1 MDLNFTIK
9 ITIITLS
16 LIISGCDNLFSS
28 QKNVTPLQTENTSI
42 PTPEITPYKKEAQ
55 VIAVGDI
62 MMHLAQTKSGYNPQT
77 NSYTFPTFFREVQ
90 PILSQG
96 DWVIANLETPLAG
109 AEAKYTDYPL
119 FNAPD
124 NIADDMK
131 NAGFNII
138 STANNHS
145 LDRGEIGVLNTL
157 KNLQKRDL
165 ITLGTYNSAEDKNK
179 VLIVEKNKIK
189 MALFSYTYGTNG
201 IPLPQ
206 GKDYLVSLINEQ
218 KMIEDIKKAQAENVD
233 IITIILH
240 QGSEYQRLPN
250 DEQKNLVKNLVNQGA
265 DLILGSHPH
274 VVQPYEIFEIKEEN
288 GKIRK
293 AVAIYSMGNFIA
305 YQIGNY
311 KDLGVIFKVKFKKS
325 FPSEEIE
332 ITEVEA
338 IPTYIQ
344 NYYLNNR
351 LNFRVLPIAEKLKNQ
366 NDPLISSQQ
375 YSLLQNYLK
384 DMNNHLNSMSK

>member
-1 MDLNFTIK
+1 MNLTFSLK
-9 ITIITLS
+9 FVIIAVII
-16 LIISGCDNLFSS
+16 IISGCN
-28 QKNVTPLQTENTSI
+28 NVNTSENKI
-42 PTPEITPYKKEAQ
+42 TPADPETQSTSSPTITPYEKEAQ

-77 NSYTFPTFFREVQ
+77 NSYSFPTFFSKVQ

-109 AEAKYTDYPL
+109 EEAKYTDYPM

-124 NIADDMK
+124 TVADDIK
-131 NAGFNII
+131 KAGFNII

-145 LDRGEIGVLNTL
+145 LDRGEIGVLNTI

-165 ITLGTYNSAEDKNK
+165 ITLGTYASVEDKTK
-179 VLIVEKNKIK
+179 ILTVEKNDIN
-189 MALFSYTYGTNG
+189 MAILSYTYGTNG

-206 GKDYLVSLINEQ
+206 GKDYLVSLIDQ
-218 KMIEDIKKAQAENVD
+218 KKIIADIKKAQAEKVD
-233 IITIILH
+233 IITVILH

-250 DEQKNLVKNLVNQGA
+250 EEQKTLVKNLVNEGA

-311 KDLGVIFKVKFKKS
+311 KDLGVIFKVKIKKH
-325 FPSEEIE
+325 FPDGETE

-344 NYYLNNR
+344 NYNLNNR
-351 LNFRVLPIAEKLKNQ
+351 LNFRVLPIAETLKNQ
-366 NDPLISSQQ
+366 NDPLISPQQ
-375 YSLLQNYLK
+375 YQLLETYLK
-384 DMNNHLNSMSK
+384 DLNNHLNSMNR

>member
-1 MDLNFTIK
+1 MKLTFSLK
-9 ITIITLS
+9 FVLIT
-16 LIISGCDNLFSS
+16 LIISIFGCN
-28 QKNVTPLQTENTSI
+28 NINTSENKI
-42 PTPEITPYKKEAQ
+42 NSADLKTQSSPRPTITPYEKEAQ
-55 VIAVGDI
+55 LIAVGDI

-77 NSYTFPTFFREVQ
+77 NTYSFPTFFRKVQ

-109 AEAKYTDYPL
+109 AEAQYTDYPL

-124 NIADDMK
+124 TVADDIK
-131 NAGFNII
+131 KAGFNII
-138 STANNHS
+138 STTNNHS

-157 KNLQKRDL
+157 KNLQKRNL
-165 ITLGTYNSAEDKNK
+165 ITLGTYASAEDKAK
-179 VLIVEKNKIK
+179 ILTVTKNDIN
-189 MALFSYTYGTNG
+189 MAILSYTYGTNG

-206 GKDYLVSLINEQ
+206 GKNYLVSLIDE
-218 KMIEDIKKAQAENVD
+218 KKIIEDIKKAQTQNVD
-233 IITIILH
+233 IITVILH

-250 DEQKNLVKNLVNQGA
+250 EEQKTLVKNLINAGA

-305 YQIGNY
+305 YQIANY

-325 FPSEEIE
+325 FPSQETE
-332 ITEVEA
+332 ITEVET

-351 LNFRVLPIAEKLKNQ
+351 LNFRVLPIAETLKNQ
-366 NDPLISSQQ
+366 NDPLISAQQ
-375 YSLLQNYLK
+375 YQLLESYLK
-384 DMNNHLNSMSK
+384 DMNNHLNSMNK